1 MPDNCLKQAQSN
13 TVILTQRE
21 MDRVGF
27 EPTTSAQK
35 KQLLD
40 YKYYIKKWGFSLID
54 KVEVAI
60 AYKV

>member
-1 MPDNCLKQAQSN
+1 MKL
-13 TVILTQRE
+13 
-21 MDRVGF
+21 VGF

-35 KQLLD
+35 QSFLTTDIIISKMG
-40 YKYYIKKWGFSLID
+40 GFNLID